1 MPLKIE
7 MLPGI
12 AYVMEINY
20 LNILIFLNKN
30 YEVLILNI
38 QNTGI

>member
-12 AYVMEINY
+12 AYVLEINY
-20 LNILIFLNKN
+20 LHLLIFLFKH
-30 YEVLILNI
+30 YEVVFLNI
-38 QNTGI
+38 QNTRI